1 MTMTP
6 TTPYQSA
13 RPAGRDGFGQLLRAE
28 WIKLRTVR
36 GWVTA
41 LILAA
46 ALTAV
51 IPIALAGTATSND
64 PVTCLHG
71 VCEAEGQI
79 VATGPAGDAVTDSF
93 YFVHQPL
100 AGNGS
105 ITARVS
111 ALHGS
116 GPEQRVPPGFAPAPS
131 TEQWAKAGIM
141 IKAST
146 KAGAAYAAVML
157 TGGHGVRMQYDFIH
171 DVAGSAVPE
180 SAPASWLRLTRSG
193 DSITGY
199 ESADGRHWT
208 AIGTAV
214 LAGLPATAQ
223 AGLFAA
229 SPPFQEAIGT
239 GDSTVQSGT
248 QAAATFDHVAL
259 TDSGSRWTATTVG
272 AQPPAGNGPQG
283 ASAGNS
289 TVHCKAGKCGPPAPA
304 AGSVR
309 VAGGTFTVAGSGD
322 IAPYEPIVDPLHV
335 TFFGTLFGLIAL
347 IALGALFVTAEYRR
361 GMIRTTVTAS
371 PRRGRI
377 LVAKAI
383 VIGVLAFASG
393 LIGAAVALPI
403 ASRRLLANGWKPP
416 VWPELS
422 LTTGIGLRVVL
433 GTAAIAG
440 VAAILGLAAGAIFRR
455 STGAIMA
462 TTGVIVV
469 PVILAVLLPLTTGAW
484 LLRITPAAA
493 FSLQAGVARYA
504 QVSNVCAPY
513 HSCFPLSPWHG
524 FAVLCFWTVAALT
537 GAIYLL
543 RRRDV

>member
-1 MTMTP
+1 MSTTP
-6 TTPYQSA
+6 TTTSYRSA
-13 RPAGRDGFGQLLRAE
+13 EPAGRDGFGQLLRSE
-28 WIKLRTVR
+28 WTKLRTVR
-36 GWVTA
+36 GWVIA
-41 LILAA
+41 LFLAA
-46 ALTAV
+46 AMTAV
-51 IPIALAGTATSND
+51 IPIALAGTAKSND
-64 PVTCLHG
+64 PVTCTHG
-71 VCEAEGQI
+71 ICQAEGQT
-79 VATGPAGDAVTDSF
+79 VATGPAGSAVVDSF
-93 YFVHQPL
+93 YFVHQAL

-105 ITARVS
+105 ITARVG

-116 GPEQRVPPGFAPAPS
+116 GAKQHLPSGFAPPPS
-131 TEQWAKAGIM
+131 IEPWAKAGLM

-146 KAGAAYAAVML
+146 KPGAAYAAVML
-157 TGGHGVRMQYDFIH
+157 TGDHGVRMQYNFTH
-171 DVAGSAVPE
+171 DVGGSAV
-180 SAPASWLRLTRSG
+180 SASWLRLTRTG

-214 LAGLPATAQ
+214 LTSLPATAQ
-223 AGLFAA
+223 VGMFAA
-229 SPPFQEAIGT
+229 SPPFVDAIGT
-239 GDSTVQSGT
+239 GDSTLPVGT
-248 QAAATFDHVAL
+248 QVTATVSHLAL
-259 TDSGSRWTATTVG
+259 TDSGSRWVATAIG
-272 AQPPAGNGPQG
+272 AQSPGAGSGNG
-283 ASAGNS
+283 
-289 TVHCKAGKCGPPAPA
+289 TVHCKLGNCVGPPGQAS
-304 AGSVR
+304 GSVR
-309 VAGGTFTVAGSGD
+309 TSGGTFTVAGSGD
-322 IAPYEPIVDPLHV
+322 VAPFEPIVDPLHV

-377 LVAKAI
+377 MVAKAL
-383 VIGVLAFASG
+383 VIGVVAFVAG
-393 LIGAAVALPI
+393 LVGGAIALPI
-403 ASRRLLANGWKPP
+403 ASHKLVANGWKLP
-416 VWPELS
+416 VWPTLS
-422 LTTGIGLRVVL
+422 LTSGIGLRVVI

-462 TTGVIVV
+462 TTGIVVV
-469 PVILAVLLPLTTGAW
+469 PVILAVVLPLTTGTW

-493 FSLQAGVARYA
+493 FSLQAGVTRYA

-524 FAVLCFWTVAALT
+524 FAVLCAWAAVALA

>member
-1 MTMTP
+1 MT
-6 TTPYQSA
+6 TTATTSYRSLQ
-13 RPAGRDGFGQLLRAE
+13 PAGRDGFGQLLRAE

-36 GWVTA
+36 GWVIA

-64 PVTCLHG
+64 PVTCSHG
-71 VCEAEGQI
+71 ICQAEGQV

-93 YFVHQPL
+93 YFVHQAL
-100 AGNGS
+100 AADGS

-111 ALHGS
+111 GLHGS
-116 GPEQRVPPGFAPAPS
+116 SRLQVPPGFAGAPATMP
-131 TEQWAKAGIM
+131 WAKAGLI

-146 KAGAAYAAVML
+146 KPGAAYAAVML
-157 TGGHGVRMQYDFIH
+157 TGGHGVRMQYDFTH
-171 DVAGSAVPE
+171 DVAGTSAV
-180 SAPASWLRLTRSG
+180 SAQWLRLTRSG
-193 DSITGY
+193 GSVTGF

-208 AIGTAV
+208 EIGSAVLPGLTGSAQTGLFVASPTFQAAIGSGDGSVEIPTHAIATFGHIAV
-214 LAGLPATAQ
+214 AGAQ
-223 AGLFAA
+223 PGGHWTGTQVGTPSAGG
-229 SPPFQEAIGT
+229 AIRFSVNGHPVKGRVT
-239 GDSTVQSGT
+239 QPGSM
-248 QAAATFDHVAL
+248 QAAA
-259 TDSGSRWTATTVG
+259 
-272 AQPPAGNGPQG
+272 
-283 ASAGNS
+283 
-289 TVHCKAGKCGPPAPA
+289 
-304 AGSVR
+304 
-309 VAGGTFTVAGSGD
+309 GTIAVSGSGD
-322 IAPYEPIVDPLHV
+322 VAPFEPIVDPLHV

-383 VIGVLAFASG
+383 VIGVLAFVSG
-393 LIGAAVALPI
+393 LIGAAIALPI
-403 ASRRLLANGWKPP
+403 AAHKLVANGWRTP

-422 LTTGIGLRVVL
+422 LTSGIGLRVVL
-433 GTAAIAG
+433 GTAAIAA

-462 TTGVIVV
+462 TTGVLVV
-469 PVILAVLLPLTTGAW
+469 PVILAVVLPLTTGSW
-484 LLRITPAAA
+484 LLRLTPAAA
-493 FSLQAGVARYA
+493 FSLQAGVPRYA
-504 QVSNVCAPY
+504 QVSNICAPY

-524 FAVLCFWTVAALT
+524 FAVMCAWAAVAMGA
-537 GAIYLL
+537 AIYLL

>member
-1 MTMTP
+1 MTTTP
-6 TTPYQSA
+6 TASYQSTQ
-13 RPAGRDGFGQLLRAE
+13 PAGRDGFGQLLRAE
-28 WIKLRTVR
+28 WTKLRTVR
-36 GWVTA
+36 GWVIA

-64 PVTCLHG
+64 PVTCVNG
-71 VCEAEGQI
+71 ICQAEGQV
-79 VATGPAGDAVTDSF
+79 VATGPAGEAVTDSF
-93 YFVHQPL
+93 YFVHRAL

-116 GPEQRVPPGFAPAPS
+116 APRTNLPPGFAPPPS
-131 TEQWAKAGIM
+131 TVPWAKAGLM

-146 KAGAAYAAVML
+146 KPGAAYVAVML
-157 TGGHGVRMQYDFIH
+157 TGGHGVRMQYDFTH
-171 DVAGSAVPE
+171 DIAGSAL
-180 SAPASWLRLTRSG
+180 SASWLRLTRSG
-193 DSITGY
+193 DSVTGY

-214 LAGLPATAQ
+214 LSGLPATAQ
-223 AGLFAA
+223 AGLFAT
-229 SPPFQEAIGT
+229 SPPFQEAFGT
-239 GDSTVQSGT
+239 GDSSSAVDT
-248 QAAATFDHVAL
+248 QATATFDHVGFTGA
-259 TDSGSRWTATTVG
+259 GSNWVASTVG
-272 AQPPAGNGPQG
+272 TEPQG
-283 ASAGNS
+283 SGPRKVTHYCNG
-289 TVHCKAGKCGPPAPA
+289 VKCGSGPPT
-304 AGSVR
+304 GSVHA
-309 VAGGTFTVAGSGD
+309 VGGTFTVAGSGD
-322 IAPYEPIVDPLHV
+322 IAPFEPIVDPLHV

-347 IALGALFVTAEYRR
+347 ITLGALFVTAEYRR
-361 GMIRTTVTAS
+361 GMMRTTVTAS

-383 VIGVLAFASG
+383 VIGTVAFAAG

-403 ASRRLLANGWKPP
+403 VAHKLYANDWRPP
-416 VWPELS
+416 VWQELT
-422 LTTGIGLRVVL
+422 LTSGIGLQVVL

-440 VAAILGLAAGAIFRR
+440 VAAVLGLAAGAIFRR

-462 TTGVIVV
+462 TTGVVVV
-469 PVILAVLLPLTTGAW
+469 PVILGIVLPLTPATW

-493 FSLQAGVARYA
+493 FSLQAGSPRYA

-524 FAVLCFWTVAALT
+524 FAVLCIWAAAALA

>member
-6 TTPYQSA
+6 TTSYQSSG
-13 RPAGRDGFGQLLRAE
+13 PAGRDGFGQLLRSE

-36 GWVTA
+36 GWVIA
-41 LILAA
+41 IIVAA

-64 PVTCLHG
+64 PVTCAHG
-71 VCEAEGQI
+71 ICQAEGQV

-93 YFVHQPL
+93 YFVHQAL
-100 AGNGS
+100 AGDGT

-116 GPEQRVPPGFAPAPS
+116 SAPQHLPPGFAPPPS
-131 TEQWAKAGIM
+131 IEPWAKAGLM

-146 KAGAAYAAVML
+146 KPGSAYAAVML
-157 TGGHGVRMQYDFIH
+157 TGGHGVRMQYDFTH
-171 DVAGSAVPE
+171 DVAGSAA
-180 SAPASWLRLTRSG
+180 SASWLRLTRTG
-193 DSITGY
+193 DTITGY
-199 ESADGRHWT
+199 ESTDGRQWT

-214 LAGLPATAQ
+214 LTGLPATAQ
-223 AGLFAA
+223 VGMFAA
-229 SPPFQEAIGT
+229 SPPFIDAIGT
-239 GDSTVQSGT
+239 GDSTVPVGT
-248 QAAATFDHVAL
+248 QVAATVSHLAL
-259 TDSGSRWTATTVG
+259 TDSASSWVATAVG
-272 AQPPAGNGPQG
+272 AQSPGAGNGN
-283 ASAGNS
+283 GNGNGK
-289 TVHCKAGKCGPPAPA
+289 VHCKLGNCVGPPGQT

-309 VAGGTFTVAGSGD
+309 TSGGTFTVAGSGD
-322 IAPYEPIVDPLHV
+322 VAPFEPIVDPLHV

-377 LVAKAI
+377 LVAKAL
-383 VIGVLAFASG
+383 VIGVVAFAAG
-393 LIGAAVALPI
+393 LVGAAIALPI
-403 ASRRLLANGWKPP
+403 ASHKLVANGWTLP
-416 VWPELS
+416 VWPTLS
-422 LTTGIGLRVVL
+422 LTSGIGLRVVL
-433 GTAAIAG
+433 GTAAIAA

-455 STGAIMA
+455 STGAIIA
-462 TTGVIVV
+462 TTGLVVV
-469 PVILAVLLPLTTGAW
+469 PVILAVVLPLTTGTW

-493 FSLQAGVARYA
+493 FSLQSGVPRYS

-513 HSCFPLSPWHG
+513 HSCFPLAPWSG
-524 FAVLCFWTVAALT
+524 FAVLCAWAAVALA